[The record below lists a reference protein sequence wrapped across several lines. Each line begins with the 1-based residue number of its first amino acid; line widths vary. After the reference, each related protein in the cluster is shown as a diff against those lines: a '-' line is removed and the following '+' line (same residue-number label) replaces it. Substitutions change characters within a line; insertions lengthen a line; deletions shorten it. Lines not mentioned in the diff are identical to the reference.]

1 ALLTVEK
8 TGSASTLTIID
19 QVKAMLPK
27 IAAGL
32 PNTLRIAPLD
42 DQSVFVKAAVQG
54 VVREAL
60 IAACLTALMILLFL

>member
-1 ALLTVEK
+1 
-8 TGSASTLTIID
+8 STLTIID
-19 QVKAMLPK
+19 QVKEMLPK

-32 PNTLRIAPLD
+32 PKALHIAPLD

-60 IAACLTALMILLFL
+60 IA